1 MNFMKGEIQI
11 ITIILLGLLLSC
23 CASTSDIA
31 TNSTQTPSPKT
42 NTTLNVSPPT
52 GNLPEGVSQKEAE
65 IWNQIY
71 KSNVEKTCL
80 NTAKKEAGTNSWAV
94 RSCTC
99 IANEQGF
106 EKQYSCNLD
115 ILDPS
120 GTKYFININCKLLN
134 HTCIV
139 DSNKGQQIMTIEDL
153 DKLRQQ

>member
-1 MNFMKGEIQI
+1 MKGEIQI

-23 CASTSDIA
+23 CASTSDIT
-31 TNSTQTPSPKT
+31 TNSTQNQLPKI
-42 NTTLNVSPPT
+42 NTTSNVSPPT
-52 GNLPEGVSQKEAE
+52 SGNLPDGVTQKEAE

-80 NTAKKEAGTNSWAV
+80 NSAKKEAGSNSWAV

-99 IANEQGF
+99 TANEQGF

-115 ILDPS
+115 VLDPS
-120 GTKYFININCKLLN
+120 STKYFINVDCKLLN

-153 DKLRQQ
+153 DKLRQS